1 MRAGAETALDEVD
14 QRIMVVCMPM
24 IAGSRG
30 VDCLAVVQW
39 AAVVVAR
46 EAVGSCDTP
55 SIMHVV
61 FLI

>member
-1 MRAGAETALDEVD
+1 MRVGTGTDLDGVGERV
-14 QRIMVVCMPM
+14 MVVCKSM

-30 VDCLAVVQW
+30 VDCLVVVLR
-39 AAVVVAR
+39 AAAVVAR